1 MVGTFDK
8 QFLRQ
13 KEKRYN
19 TKKNVYSGLRDVP
32 CRFGKDIYLIP
43 SIFSR
48 QFVEYHPKGPACK
61 ALDVSSLA
69 LFQREISKCTVRVSR
84 DW

>member
-43 SIFSR
+43 FDIFKTIR
-48 QFVEYHPKGPACK
+48 
-61 ALDVSSLA
+61 
-69 LFQREISKCTVRVSR
+69 
-84 DW
+84 